1 MRAIEILN
9 VVTSSLAAGL
19 FGILIKI
26 VIWAVRADQTI
37 KRHSERFDGTGTRKG
52 VFTRLDDIERRIGT
66 ESEKLRETGTKGRE
80 SMRAEMAEKFDVT
93 DTLIDGVKNQ
103 VDDVRARVRDI
114 RTELE
119 VRRVI
124 GPGADNGRKS

>member
-1 MRAIEILN
+1 MRTIEILN
-9 VVTSSLAAGL
+9 LVTSSLAAGL
-19 FGILIKI
+19 FAILIKV

-66 ESEKLRETGTKGRE
+66 ESEKLRETGTKGRDA
-80 SMRAEMAEKFDVT
+80 MRVEMAEKFDVT

-103 VDDVRARVRDI
+103 VDDVKAQVRDI
-114 RTELE
+114 KTELT
-119 VRRVI
+119 VRKVI
-124 GPGADNGRKS
+124 GPGANNGGKS